1 MMAERQ
7 AEKARY
13 DLMPDFYFD
22 AVGTELGDPT
32 AMTLVDLL
40 GDVRGMRILD
50 LACGHGRITRE
61 LARRGAR
68 VTGIDISVA
77 LLGRALSAEAQEPLG
92 IIYVK
97 DTSRRIRRCRGEVR
111 RGRLQP
117 RTGRHRRSGRS
128 PGHRFADPR
137 TWRTVR
143 ALDPASLLP
152 QVGRDRAE
160 QLAARGRLPPVG
172 LVAGPERGYRGRG
185 RCQPPHALDLR
196 QLPHSLGEPGPV
208 PGERVVDLLRT
219 RGSSWRGRGFATGR
233 WVGPPPRW
241 DP

>member
-1 MMAERQ
+1 MMPERQ

-77 LLGRALSAEAQEPLG
+77 LLGRALSAEAQEPLRHHLREG
-92 IIYVK
+92 HL
-97 DTSRRIRRCRGEVR
+97 TSDSTLAGERFGGVACNHGLADIDDLDGALGTVSRI
-111 RGRLQP
+111 LA
-117 RTGRHRRSGRS
+117 
-128 PGHRFADPR
+128 PGGRFA
-137 TWRTVR
+137 
-143 ALDPASLLP
+143 LSI
-152 QVGRDRAE
+152 
-160 QLAARGRLPPVG
+160 
-172 LVAGPERGYRGRG
+172 
-185 RCQPPHALDLR
+185 PH
-196 QLPHSLGEPGPV
+196 PC
-208 PGERVVDLLRT
+208 
-219 RGSSWRGRGFATGR
+219 F
-233 WVGPPPRW
+233 PRW
-241 DP
+241 DETAPSSWPHAGGYHQ